1 MERIIER
8 NLLFD
13 FYGELLTEHQKEIY
27 RCAVYEDLSL
37 AELSEQ
43 FGITRQGVHD
53 LMKRCDKTLA
63 GYEERLHLIDKFMN
77 IRGYAKEIE
86 TCVSSANSEEY
97 KIIHELTEKILTE
110 L

>member
-1 MERIIER
+1 MEKIIER

-27 RCAVYEDLSL
+27 RSAVYEDLSL
-37 AELSEQ
+37 SELSEQ

-53 LMKRCDKTLA
+53 LMKRCDKILS
-63 GYEERLHLIDKFMN
+63 GYEDKLHLVEKFMN
-77 IRGYAKEIE
+77 IKEYAGNIE
-86 TCVSSANSEEY
+86 KSILNDSVDT